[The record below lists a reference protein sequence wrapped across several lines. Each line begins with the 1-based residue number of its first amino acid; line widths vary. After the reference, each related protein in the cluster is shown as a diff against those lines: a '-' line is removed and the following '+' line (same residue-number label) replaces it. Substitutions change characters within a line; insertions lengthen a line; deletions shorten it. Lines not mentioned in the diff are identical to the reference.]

1 MQGEVEQMKASLRE
15 RAAAIAQREH
25 RLAELEHRL
34 DATGLAEE
42 LAAAQRAA
50 AEAEAER
57 RRLAAAELASVWDE
71 REQQIQGAVEKEL
84 AALRIELGQKPPAAR
99 RATASAR
106 QRELDAREAALDER
120 EAALEAREAVLRGDT
135 MSMPS
140 PLGFADGS
148 WLTSRR
154 RVTRPGHLLVGSLEA
169 AETPVVSAGRGHKVR
184 PLPMPEQVN
193 TVDPPDLG
201 LLPTLRRLLRLW
213 WGERRLGALGLSFA
227 LAYTLISIAIPL
239 LMQRAI
245 DNAVVA
251 HTQRLWPYVLAI
263 VALGTV
269 RFGINFSR
277 RYATARIGIRIEA
290 RMRELLYNA
299 YLRYPRAFYDRHA
312 TGQVLSRATND
323 LYPIRYFIGWGLVQ
337 GVQSLMMIVGAG
349 IVLVIVNPRLA
360 LYTAVAMP
368 PITWLT
374 LRFARRVSPLS
385 RQVQERKGD
394 VTEAADEAVVGI
406 EMVQAFGR
414 EDDVRGRFGE
424 RAEAVRNT
432 VLRQA
437 GVEARHLPGLYYL
450 PSLSIAA
457 VVYFGGRQVIAG
469 HLSIGQFVLFETLL
483 LQLVWPLEALG
494 WITNLAQRALAS
506 AGRSFAW
513 LEGILPLP
521 EPASPQPLP
530 AGPLSVRF
538 ESVHFAYGGE
548 HDVLR
553 DLDLALEPGEIVAVC
568 GPTGSGKTSL
578 LNLLPRFYDATA
590 GRVLVGGVDTRD
602 IAIAELRASVA
613 LVTQRPVLFSAPLRE
628 NLTAGRDGDWDA
640 VLAACAAA
648 GVDAF
653 VDELPDGYDT
663 LIGERGIN
671 LSGGQRQRVA
681 LARALVTGA
690 RVVVLDDPLSAVD
703 TLTERRLV
711 GRLRPA
717 LLGRTVLVATQ
728 RLSTIA
734 LADRAVVLEEGRIVE
749 SGPPDEL
756 LRAGGAFTS
765 LFGDELAAA

>member
-1 MQGEVEQMKASLRE
+1 M
-15 RAAAIAQREH
+15 
-25 RLAELEHRL
+25 
-34 DATGLAEE
+34 
-42 LAAAQRAA
+42 
-50 AEAEAER
+50 
-57 RRLAAAELASVWDE
+57 
-71 REQQIQGAVEKEL
+71 
-84 AALRIELGQKPPAAR
+84 
-99 RATASAR
+99 
-106 QRELDAREAALDER
+106 
-120 EAALEAREAVLRGDT
+120 
-135 MSMPS
+135 
-140 PLGFADGS
+140 
-148 WLTSRR
+148 
-154 RVTRPGHLLVGSLEA
+154 
-169 AETPVVSAGRGHKVR
+169 
-184 PLPMPEQVN
+184 N

-245 DNAVVA
+245 DNAIVA

-368 PITWLT
+368 PITVLA

-521 EPASPQPLP
+521 EPASPRPLP
-530 AGPLSVRF
+530 TGPLSVRF
-538 ESVHFAYGGE
+538 ESVRFAYGGE
-548 HDVLR
+548 HDVLH

-578 LNLLPRFYDATA
+578 LNLLPRFYDATG
-590 GRVLVGGVDTRD
+590 GRVLVGDIDTRD

-613 LVTQRPVLFSAPLRE
+613 LVTQRPVLFSVPLRE
-628 NLTAGRDGDWDA
+628 NLTAGRMDA
-640 VLAACAAA
+640 EWSEVLAACTAA

-690 RVVVLDDPLSAVD
+690 RIVVLDDPLSAVD

-717 LLGRTVLVATQ
+717 LAEHTVLVATQ

-756 LRAGGAFTS
+756 LRAGGAFTL